1 MKALSVARNLR
12 HAKNDPFGFIVDSL
26 IKIVVNLI
34 IPIPLAGDVVAK
46 FKGPILGFI
55 ASIVML
61 TIMLF
66 VTFIAIFS
74 TIFLSPTGFFKYVS
88 ATVGENLNGINE
100 EFAESTVPSQNPFG
114 GSGMSYTSVTAGFMD
129 PSYFLQFGKNHT
141 GIDLI
146 PNSTYYAQSN
156 SYKENHKVIIYATH
170 SGTASTYTDSEGGET
185 VDILNDNGDLKTKYI
200 HFKDIFINSN
210 SKVQAG
216 TALGEMGSTGVAT
229 GEHLHYEIQI
239 KDSSVWKLVNPL
251 SYIK

>member
-26 IKIVVNLI
+26 IKKVVNLI

-88 ATVGENLNGINE
+88 ASVGDNLNGINE
-100 EFAESTVPSQNPFG
+100 EFVQSTIPSQNPFG

-251 SYIK
+251 NYIH